1 MLPNAPREKKSNGYI
16 EKSGNKF
23 EATRGTNTETNGRR
37 SDEEY
42 PVPRSIQDEQ
52 QYRGLTKRNG
62 ERRTAVATCQNK
74 AGMRMSGNVYCP
86 KHLEVPKPR
95 HAWEKRRIAGP
106 KQVKKAL
113 GKTRGTSK
121 ERNRRGGKL
130 SSLLLKTRREAWQWR
145 EDRETSWR

>member
-1 MLPNAPREKKSNGYI
+1 MLPNVPREKKSNGYI

-37 SDEEY
+37 RDEEY

-74 AGMRMSGNVYCP
+74 AGMRMSGSVYCP

-95 HAWEKRRIAGP
+95 HAWETRRIVGP
-106 KQVKKAL
+106 KKHP
-113 GKTRGTSK
+113 
-121 ERNRRGGKL
+121 ERTTLVN
-130 SSLLLKTRREAWQWR
+130 E
-145 EDRETSWR
+145 ETSEEGTGKDKRNK

>member
-1 MLPNAPREKKSNGYI
+1 M
-16 EKSGNKF
+16 
-23 EATRGTNTETNGRR
+23 
-37 SDEEY
+37 
-42 PVPRSIQDEQ
+42 
-52 QYRGLTKRNG
+52 
-62 ERRTAVATCQNK
+62 ATCQNK
-74 AGMRMSGNVYCP
+74 ASKEGIQMRNPRMSGNVYCP